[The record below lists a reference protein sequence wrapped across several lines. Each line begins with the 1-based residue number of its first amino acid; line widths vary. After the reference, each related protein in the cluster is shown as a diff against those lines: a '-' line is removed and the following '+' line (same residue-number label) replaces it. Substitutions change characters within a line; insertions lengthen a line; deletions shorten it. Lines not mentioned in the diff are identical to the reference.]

1 MPELLSIIIPV
12 YNEEKTILQI
22 IRKVQNVKLP
32 VKKELIIVDDGSKDR
47 TVEILRKIKGKGI
60 RIFYHNANQGKG
72 AAIRTGLKEAKGTIL
87 TIQDADLEYDPND
100 YKALLEPILK
110 ENKKVVYGSRLKGHT
125 KYMYLHHYLGN
136 WALTLMTNTL
146 YGSMLT
152 DMETCYKVFRREVIE
167 GMKLKAKR
175 FDFEPEITAKILKRG
190 YKIVEV
196 PIRFHARKFEEG
208 KKINWKDGAKAAYY
222 LVKYRIMD

>member
-12 YNEEKTILQI
+12 YDEEKTVLQI
-22 IRKVQNVKLP
+22 IKKVQQVKLP
-32 VKKELIIVDDGSKDR
+32 VQKELIIVDDGSKDR
-47 TVEILRKIKGKGI
+47 TREILKGI
-60 RIFYHNANQGKG
+60 KEKNIRILYHEKNQGKG

-100 YKALLEPILK
+100 YNTLLESILN

-136 WALTLMTNTL
+136 WALTLLTNIL
-146 YGSMLT
+146 YGAVLT
-152 DMETCYKVFRREVIE
+152 DMETCYKVFRREVIN
-167 GMKLKAKR
+167 GMRLRAKR
-175 FDFEPEITAKILKRG
+175 FDFEPEITAKILKRV
-190 YKIVEV
+190 YKITEV

-208 KKINWKDGAKAAYY
+208 KKISWKDGVKALFY
-222 LVKYRIMD
+222 LVKYRFMD